1 MFFMHNSVLL
11 KVVECHR
18 YKSIQT
24 NVEIIKFFKAIIQAK
39 DSMSIKFMIQKSIFD
54 NILEIFLNNQ
64 TKGNLLHSCILN
76 LFEMLTPPEVNNTAA
91 GGNQNAPSIL
101 AMGLDNGYGSAPKM
115 EGGYLQPALLNKL
128 YQRMQDRGYIK
139 KVFLNKK
146 YEEGF
151 RKFNRSLMQ
160 HLNIQYS
167 EQEEKIE
174 SERNS
179 NSHS

>member
-1 MFFMHNSVLL
+1 MHNSVLL

-91 GGNQNAPSIL
+91 GGNQNA
-101 AMGLDNGYGSAPKM
+101 
-115 EGGYLQPALLNKL
+115 
-128 YQRMQDRGYIK
+128 
-139 KVFLNKK
+139 
-146 YEEGF
+146 
-151 RKFNRSLMQ
+151 
-160 HLNIQYS
+160 
-167 EQEEKIE
+167 
-174 SERNS
+174 
-179 NSHS
+179 